1 MQTVYVETS
10 IVSYLTAQPSRDVL
24 AIARQQLTQQ
34 WWETCRHLFELVVS
48 PLVEDEASRGDPE
61 AAKKRL
67 KIIKSLRQIE
77 PTPEVAVFTNQLLMQ
92 GALPKKAADDA
103 LHIALAVVHGMDY
116 LLTWNCRHI
125 DNARTKPVIRRLC
138 QDMNYHFPEIC
149 TPEELLGDSEN
160 G

>member
-10 IVSYLTAQPSRDVL
+10 IISYLTAQPSRDVL
-24 AIARQQLTQQ
+24 AIARQQLTRQ
-34 WWETCRHLFELVVS
+34 WWETSRLQFDLVVS

-61 AAKKRL
+61 AAKRRL
-67 KIIKSLRQIE
+67 LIITPLRQIE
-77 PTPEVAVFTNQLLMQ
+77 PTPEVGLFTKQLLTQ
-92 GALPKKAADDA
+92 GALPKTAADDA

-138 QDMNYHFPEIC
+138 QDANYHFPEIC
-149 TPEELLGDSEN
+149 TPEELLGDPKN